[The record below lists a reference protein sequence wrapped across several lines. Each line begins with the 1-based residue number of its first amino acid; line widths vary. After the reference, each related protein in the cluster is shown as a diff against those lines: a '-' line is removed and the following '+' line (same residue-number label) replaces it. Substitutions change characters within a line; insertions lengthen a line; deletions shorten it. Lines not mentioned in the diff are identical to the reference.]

1 MDIILSMFAGT
12 ATTVVLASLIMPKH
26 SEGGFIPFACAILS
40 IAAGIFVGFLVY
52 FFIDAK
58 RRDREIEEHRR
69 QGDIRKHEEEQKMQK
84 LNRYLTTCHQTMT
97 GLPSAARKEFQM
109 KLFSGLRTAGVE
121 KEDSENCR
129 IDMLFPLDG
138 FGLSSVIH
146 GKYFLYN
153 IQCTAY
159 SYLGNRYG
167 FPQLYEGW
175 SKCGDSELYTAMM
188 NMPPIRLSVI
198 PLENIAYFRLEGDVQ
213 YTNQLEATGG
223 GANIGNAVIGAAIA
237 GGTGAIIGSRVGTEI
252 QTKNKTI
259 THDNRRI
266 QFLYT
271 DSAGQM
277 CSKNICTNIDA
288 SMDALRRML
297 PQKDYAYLSVQ
308 GR

>member
-1 MDIILSMFAGT
+1 MDIYLSMFAGA
-12 ATTVVLASLIMPKH
+12 ATTVVLTFLIMPKH
-26 SEGGFIPFACAILS
+26 SESGFLPFACGILS
-40 IAAGIFVGFLVY
+40 IAAGIFVGFRVHKY
-52 FFIDAK
+52 IEQQQDEREKEERK
-58 RRDREIEEHRR
+58 R
-69 QGDIRKHEEEQKMQK
+69 QVDIRKCEEEQKMQK
-84 LNRYLTTCHQTMT
+84 LNRYLSTCHQTMT

-109 KLFSGLRTAGVE
+109 KLSSGLRMAGVE

-159 SYLGNRYG
+159 SYLGNRYD

-175 SKCGDSELYTAMM
+175 LKYGDSELYTAMM
-188 NMPPIRLSVI
+188 NVRPIRLSVI

-237 GGTGAIIGSRVGTEI
+237 GGAGAIIGSRVGTEI

-308 GR
+308 GH

>member
-1 MDIILSMFAGT
+1 MDIYLSMFAGT
-12 ATTVVLASLIMPKH
+12 ATTVVLILLIMPEH
-26 SEGGFIPFACAILS
+26 SESGFLPVACGILS
-40 IAAGIFVGFLVY
+40 IAAGIFVGFLVHMY
-52 FFIDAK
+52 IEQQQDERAEEERK
-58 RRDREIEEHRR
+58 R
-69 QGDIRKHEEEQKMQK
+69 QVDIRKCEEEQKMQK

-97 GLPSAARKEFQM
+97 GLPSAAKERLEE
-109 KLFSGLRTAGVE
+109 KLLAALRGVGLE
-121 KEDSENCR
+121 KADSENCR

-138 FGLSSVIH
+138 FGLTGVIR

-159 SYLGNRYG
+159 SYLGNRYD
-167 FPQLYEGW
+167 FLQLYEGW
-175 SKCGDSELYTAMM
+175 LKYRDSELYTAIM

-198 PLENIAYFRLEGDVQ
+198 PLENIAYFRLEGDIQ
-213 YTNQLEATGG
+213 YTNQLDATGG

-271 DSAGQM
+271 DSTGQM